1 MSGFNADTDSLPR
14 LADELRAAGVELQA
28 LDPSHAEAGRVVLAA
43 ARPPRRTGHLGSS
56 LTAGPAANGVAFA
69 SSARYWTWVHY
80 GAPRHNVRAQ
90 LFYPEALARSTD
102 EVVAVYAE
110 HAQSTLKKIG

>member
-1 MSGFNADTDSLPR
+1 MSGFSADADSLPR
-14 LADELRAAGVELQA
+14 LADQLRAAGVELEA
-28 LDPSHAEAGRVVLAA
+28 LDPAHAEAGRVVIAA

-56 LTAGPAANGVAFA
+56 LTAGPAANGMAFA

-80 GAPRHNVRAQ
+80 GAPRHNVRAHP
-90 LFYPEALARSTD
+90 FYPEALRRSTD

-110 HAQSTLKKIG
+110 HAQTTLNKIG